1 MAAGN
6 GGFKLM
12 SAIQRGLRNPFRNKV
27 RTTVLL
33 LLLSVVIGL
42 FAVMVQATFQTQ
54 QQLETLQARLR
65 TLIELREAGA
75 FGTGGFGG
83 DKPVGAD
90 EFSVATLEMIKRI
103 PNAKHITKIEEYVH
117 TPQIDPTKPNAYAM
131 VIGLRPGAPMR
142 AIGEVDYENAKIIA
156 GRGLEEKDAS
166 ENVTVVGRLY
176 AKERVGVAG
185 EMSASALD
193 GQKITL
199 NREPLQVVGVY
210 ATGNDFGDNHVFVP
224 LETFR
229 RIFKPGDKLSKIRV
243 TVDTVANV
251 EAVAADLKRIP
262 GVDVVTAADQVST
275 AKTTLGTMTAATL
288 YGSVL
293 LFIIGG
299 VLVVFVMVLTTRE
312 RIREIGTLKAIGASN
327 LEITKQFLAEVA
339 ALILI
344 AGVGGV
350 IVAVVSLEILQRTL
364 GLAATLDRNTFVL
377 IILGGFAFA
386 SIGSL
391 YPIIKGIRLSPVQ
404 AMRG

>member
-1 MAAGN
+1 
-6 GGFKLM
+6 M

-27 RTTVLL
+27 RTTVVL

-42 FAVMVQATFQTQ
+42 FAVMVQAAFQTQ
-54 QQLETLQARLR
+54 DQLESLQAHLR

-83 DKPVGAD
+83 DKPVGAE
-90 EFSVATLEMIKRI
+90 EFSLTTLKMVKQI
-103 PNAKHITKIEEYVH
+103 PNAKYITKIEEYVH
-117 TPQIDPTKPNAYAM
+117 IPQMDATKQNAYAM
-131 VIGLRPGAPMR
+131 IIGLRPGAPMR

-156 GRGLEEKDAS
+156 GRSLRAEDANQ
-166 ENVTVVGRLY
+166 NVVVVGRLY
-176 AKERVGVAG
+176 AKERVGISDVVSESVLEG
-185 EMSASALD
+185 KKM
-193 GQKITL
+193 TL
-199 NREPLQVVGVY
+199 NGEPLQVVGIY

-243 TVDTVANV
+243 TVDSVANV

-262 GVDVVTAADQVST
+262 GVDAVTAAEQVST
-275 AKTTLGTMTAATL
+275 AKTTLGSMTAATL

-299 VLVVFVMVLTTRE
+299 VLVVFVMVLSTRE
-312 RIREIGTLKAIGASN
+312 RIREIGTLKALGASN

-344 AGVGGV
+344 AGVGAV
-350 IVAVVSLEILQRTL
+350 LVAALSVEILQRTL
-364 GLAATLDRNTFVL
+364 GLTTTLDRNTFVL
-377 IILGGFAFA
+377 IIIGGFVFA

-391 YPIIKGIRLSPVQ
+391 YPIINGVRLSPVE
-404 AMRG
+404 AMKSN